1 MIQFV
6 YIFFSLTSTYTLVR
20 TMSKQRENVDKGLVI
35 IVLVLITNN
44 THRTMFV
51 TIFKL
56 TRFSFILGF
65 FAKYQHHQQ
74 SVI

>member
-1 MIQFV
+1 MIQCV

-44 THRTMFV
+44 IHRTMFV

-56 TRFSFILGF
+56 TRFSLKLGF
-65 FAKYQHHQQ
+65 FC
-74 SVI
+74 